1 MKNIISL
8 IIIILMVT
16 LIYGTSMKLNST
28 IAKERRLSCQEATIT
43 FERVF
48 TDQPVIKAI
57 DLLESNNYKIN
68 SYIDYSKYMKSH
80 LKNILSEKEAVNRLE
95 HVLERFVT
103 NTSLK
108 NEKIEIK
115 YYLYENDKK
124 DSNKKG
130 KKSKLYAGYV
140 LLEFKLN
147 SNSVYKIQTD
157 YMDKDLKDLNER
169 IECAVQSFIS
179 LK

>member
-1 MKNIISL
+1 MKSIISF
-8 IIIILMVT
+8 IIIVLILT
-16 LIYGTSMKLNST
+16 GLYGAFSKANLNLS
-28 IAKERRLSCQEATIT
+28 KEKRLKCQEKTIT

-48 TDQPVIKAI
+48 TEQPVIKAI
-57 DLLESNNYKIN
+57 DLLESKNYKID

-80 LKNILSEKEAVNRLE
+80 LKNILSEEQAVNKLE
-95 HVLERFVT
+95 KGLEKFVQ
-103 NTSLK
+103 NEVAK
-108 NEKIEIK
+108 DEKIDIK

-147 SNSVYKIQTD
+147 NNLVYKIQTD
-157 YMDKDLKDLNER
+157 YMDTDIKDLDER
-169 IECAVQSFIS
+169 IECAVQSFTS

>member
-1 MKNIISL
+1 MKNIISF
-8 IIIILMVT
+8 IIIL
-16 LIYGTSMKLNST
+16 LILTGLYGAFTKLNLT
-28 IAKERRLSCQEATIT
+28 VTKEKRLACQEATIT

-80 LKNILSEKEAVNRLE
+80 LKTILSEEEAVNRLE
-95 HVLERFVT
+95 SVLEKFVQKE
-103 NTSLK
+103 SLK
-108 NEKIEIK
+108 DEKIDIK

-147 SNSVYKIQTD
+147 NNTVYKIQTD

-169 IECAVQSFIS
+169 IECAVQSFTS

>member
-8 IIIILMVT
+8 IIIILIT
-16 LIYGTSMKLNST
+16 GLIYGTSMQLNQSS
-28 IAKERRLSCQEATIT
+28 AKIKRLSCQEKTIT

-48 TDQPVIKAI
+48 TEQPVVKAI
-57 DLLESNNYKIN
+57 ELLESKNYKID
-68 SYIDYSKYMKSH
+68 SYIDYSKHMKSH
-80 LKNILSEKEAVNRLE
+80 LKDILSEEEAVNKLE
-95 HVLERFVT
+95 NILEKFVQ
-103 NTSLK
+103 NK
-108 NEKIEIK
+108 VAKDEKIDIK

-147 SNSVYKIQTD
+147 NNLVYKIQTD
-157 YMDKDLKDLNER
+157 YMDTDIKDLDER
-169 IECAVQSFIS
+169 IECAVQSFTS

>member
-8 IIIILMVT
+8 IIILLMVT

-57 DLLESNNYKIN
+57 DLLESKNYKIN
-68 SYIDYSKYMKSH
+68 TYVDYSKYMKSH
-80 LKNILSEKEAVNRLE
+80 LKDILSEKEAQNRLE
-95 HVLERFVT
+95 SVLEKFVK
-103 NTSLK
+103 NESLK
-108 NEKIEIK
+108 DEKVEIK

-124 DSNKKG
+124 DTNKKG

-147 SNSVYKIQTD
+147 NNTVYKIQTD
-157 YMDKDLKDLNER
+157 YMDKDIKDLNER
-169 IECAVQSFIS
+169 IECALQSFTS

>member
-1 MKNIISL
+1 MRNIISL
-8 IIIILMVT
+8 IIIILI
-16 LIYGTSMKLNST
+16 LLGLYGAFTKLNLT
-28 IAKERRLSCQEATIT
+28 VAKEKRLACQAQTIT

-57 DLLESNNYKIN
+57 DLLESKNYKIN
-68 SYIDYSKYMKSH
+68 TYVDYSKYMKSH
-80 LKNILSEKEAVNRLE
+80 LKDILSEKEAQNRLE
-95 HVLERFVT
+95 SVLEKFVK
-103 NTSLK
+103 NESLK
-108 NEKIEIK
+108 DEKVEIK

-124 DSNKKG
+124 DTNKKG

-147 SNSVYKIQTD
+147 NNTVYKIQTD
-157 YMDKDLKDLNER
+157 YMDKDIKDLNER
-169 IECAVQSFIS
+169 IECAVQSFTS